1 MYLALLATT
10 DEPAQGSIW
19 PTLILMALIF
29 VAMYFLMIR
38 PQRKRMREA
47 QELQR
52 SMEEGDEVITNA
64 GVYGFITA
72 IDGDVIWLEI
82 AENVEIRVA
91 RAAIARVIQAV
102 DTPES
107 TAAPAPGGTD
117 IEEILDGD
125 DTSK

>member
-1 MYLALLATT
+1 MYLALLANA
-10 DEPAQGSIW
+10 DEPAQQGSIW

-102 DTPES
+102 ETP
-107 TAAPAPGGTD
+107 AAVDAPGGTD
-117 IEEILDGD
+117 IDEILDAD
-125 DTSK
+125 DDKK

>member
-1 MYLALLATT
+1 MYLALLAQA

-82 AENVEIRVA
+82 AENVEIRIA

-102 DTPES
+102 EVPE
-107 TAAPAPGGTD
+107 TAAASAAGSSD
-117 IEEILDGD
+117 IDEILDAD
-125 DTSK
+125 DDKK